1 MDADGERG
9 WLVPRAFC
17 CAITHD
23 EMVDPVIT
31 RDGHCY
37 ERAAIV
43 EWLRRSDTSPKTNAA
58 LTSTELI
65 PCHNLKSRHHD
76 TQPHQ
81 DNYSLHLS
89 WPCPALNSC
98 SNCNSTCKVTYLI

>member
-43 EWLRRSDTSPKTNAA
+43 E
-58 LTSTELI
+58 
-65 PCHNLKSRHHD
+65 
-76 TQPHQ
+76 
-81 DNYSLHLS
+81 
-89 WPCPALNSC
+89 
-98 SNCNSTCKVTYLI
+98 